1 MHPRLVE
8 HDFYI
13 LSVVTG
19 KVKCSAH
26 FREEFC
32 FGSPPPQYNP
42 NTVFKQKQ
50 VNSSNVSSQTCLSC
64 LEEHRFLFSFTFM
77 NINFAN
83 TITKRIK
90 INNKK
95 TTNKM
100 NSYPYECK
108 IGVRCFCSHFH
119 CLCCFVVVVVAR
131 FLLSVQDVGRCLVLY
146 FTYRLIRV
154 QVEFASIVIITMHAS
169 WSLFYHMYFVQ
180 LIAHKR
186 NGNSAGKRGIPSR
199 ERQEKKNIIWK
210 ILIII

>member
-1 MHPRLVE
+1 
-8 HDFYI
+8 
-13 LSVVTG
+13 
-19 KVKCSAH
+19 
-26 FREEFC
+26 
-32 FGSPPPQYNP
+32 
-42 NTVFKQKQ
+42 
-50 VNSSNVSSQTCLSC
+50 
-64 LEEHRFLFSFTFM
+64 
-77 NINFAN
+77 
-83 TITKRIK
+83 
-90 INNKK
+90 
-95 TTNKM
+95 M

-119 CLCCFVVVVVAR
+119 CLCCFVVVVAR
-131 FLLSVQDVGRCLVLY
+131 FLLPVQDVGRCLVLY

-210 ILIII
+210 ILIIIWITEDYAYTIVHPSTVICSASSALQMQSKNLKWQTTTCDSEQQK